1 MEAKKTLLSTLMVSG
16 LVLGGYAGLA
26 HTQHQDFNTNFTAIA
41 HADAT
46 EGTIMKFSDGCSVVA
61 KRDAQGNQVYDYV
74 TKDGVSNQIPDSTNM
89 TVADKGNDALVLSD
103 NISYTVVKPGGSIYM
118 TSSIQGMRKNIE
130 MLNNEPNVLYFGVAK
145 YNTVGNT
152 KIPVAFTKI
161 VKDDNGKYYVQTEYG
176 VTTGNLAV
184 KKDSDGKT
192 ISTWMVMASPTT
204 AALSGNADVT
214 TADNGDVTI
223 KFNPSDEGYTNL
235 LQKQDGTYTNNL
247 LSRGKSATNSSSS
260 ASSSTATVSSSSLN
274 LSANEINTANDG
286 KDKVSRVI
294 TYSVQTP
301 DGLKQVGSY
310 TYNGAENQF
319 NADQVAQKNLPK
331 GYKIVQ
337 MLDVPTVGADGSN
350 DSNAFTYLV
359 EKDTTSAASSSVTPS
374 AASSSDAKASST
386 VASIVG
392 SGSVS
397 DANHSSAASSISA
410 KPSDAKDT
418 AKDSAVSASSESA
431 KSSETKSD
439 AKDVSGAVK
448 GSSSAKSSS
457 VVSSSESSHSM
468 SSKYSVSSKASSK
481 SSLSKSSSS
490 KVESSSNESS
500 KSSSL
505 EESASSKSAESDKNL
520 SVSDKD
526 TNSAVTSSSQN
537 VGSQSS
543 SVIGQAGADG
553 QSGQNGGSSAA
564 PEANTTNPGD
574 GTTTTTSTSTSPA
587 DDTYSPQKAAM
598 LAKTNAKAAQSGIIA
613 AIGAVIG
620 TVAGWFGLK
629 KKNL

>member
-61 KRDAQGNQVYDYV
+61 KRDDQGKQVYDYV
-74 TKDGVSNQIPDSTNM
+74 TKDGITNQIPNTTNM
-89 TVADKGNDALVLSD
+89 TVAGKSDDKLVLED
-103 NISYTVVKPGGSIYM
+103 DTGYTVVEPGG
-118 TSSIQGMRKNIE
+118 GMYTAPSLKGYSQEIADDNKD
-130 MLNNEPNVLYFGVAK
+130 PNCLYLGVSK
-145 YNTVGNT
+145 WDTIGNV
-152 KIPVAFTKI
+152 KIPTVFTFIMKT
-161 VKDDNGKYYVQTEYG
+161 DNGKYYVKPEYT
-176 VTTGNLAV
+176 VTTGGLTSR
-184 KKDSDGKT
+184 KDADGKIMSAWT
-192 ISTWMVMASPTT
+192 AMAPPMT
-204 AALSGNADVT
+204 AALSGDADVS

-223 KFNPSDEGYTNL
+223 KFNPSDQGYATF
-235 LQKQDGTYTNNL
+235 LQRQDGTYTNNL
-247 LSRGKSATNSSSS
+247 LSRGKSASS
-260 ASSSTATVSSSSLN
+260 ASASSISSLN

-294 TYSVQTP
+294 TYSIQTP

-310 TYNGAENQF
+310 TYSGAENQF

-337 MLDVPTVGADGSN
+337 MLAVPTVGADGSN
-350 DSNAFTYLV
+350 DPNAFTYLV
-359 EKDTTSAASSSVTPS
+359 EKSSDASSSSVTPA
-374 AASSSDAKASST
+374 AASSTNAKASST

-392 SGSVS
+392 DGNVS
-397 DANHSSAASSISA
+397 DVNHSSVSASSVAGQASSA
-410 KPSDAKDT
+410 KSDLAKGSE
-418 AKDSAVSASSESA
+418 KDGAVSASSESA
-431 KSSETKSD
+431 SSVSKSD

-448 GSSSAKSSS
+448 GSSSAKTSS

-468 SSKYSVSSKASSK
+468 SSKSVSSEASSSK
-481 SSLSKSSSS
+481 SGLSKSSSS
-490 KVESSSNESS
+490 KVESSSDESS

-505 EESASSKSAESDKNL
+505 AESASSKSAESDKNS

-526 TNSAVTSSSQN
+526 TNAAVASSSQN
-537 VGSQSS
+537 VSSQSS
-543 SVIGQAGADG
+543 SVIGQAGTAG

-574 GTTTTTSTSTSPA
+574 GTTTTTSTSTTPGA
-587 DDTYSPQKAAM
+587 GDDTYSPQKAAM
-598 LAKTNAKAAQSGIIA
+598 LAKTNAKAAESGIIA

-629 KKNL
+629 KKNN

>member
-41 HADAT
+41 HADTT

-103 NISYTVVKPGGSIYM
+103 KNSYTVVKPGGGIYM
-118 TSSIQGMRKNIE
+118 TSSIQGMSKNIE

-161 VKDDNGKYYVQTEYG
+161 VKDNDGKYYVQIEYG
-176 VTTGNLAV
+176 VTTGGLAV
-184 KKDSDGKT
+184 KKDSDGKIMSAWT
-192 ISTWMVMASPTT
+192 AIAPPMTT
-204 AALSGNADVT
+204 ALPGNADVT

-223 KFNPSDEGYTNL
+223 KFNPSDEGYANL
-235 LQKQDGTYTNNL
+235 LQKQNGTYTNNL
-247 LSRGKSATNSSSS
+247 LNRGKSTTNSSSS

-286 KDKVSRVI
+286 KGKVSRVI

-359 EKDTTSAASSSVTPS
+359 EKDTTSAASSSITPS

-397 DANHSSAASSISA
+397 DANHSSAASSVSA

-418 AKDSAVSASSESA
+418 TKGSAVSASSESA
-431 KSSETKSD
+431 KSSDSKTD
-439 AKDVSGAVK
+439 AKDVSGATK
-448 GSSSAKSSS
+448 GSMSAKSSS

-468 SSKYSVSSKASSK
+468 NSKSSVSSEASSSK
-481 SSLSKSSSS
+481 SGLSKSSSS

-500 KSSSL
+500 MSSSL
-505 EESASSKSAESDKNL
+505 AESASSS
-520 SVSDKD
+520 SVSG
-526 TNSAVTSSSQN
+526 SSNKAGAQSG
-537 VGSQSS
+537 VGSHSS
-543 SVIGQAGADG
+543 SVLGQDGTAG
-553 QSGQNGGSSAA
+553 QSGQNGGSAA
-564 PEANTTNPGD
+564 ALEVNTENP
-574 GTTTTTSTSTSPA
+574 GTTTTTSTSTTPG

-629 KKNL
+629 KKSL